1 MKPCLLQNSN
11 KILKQ
16 IKRRFELDQIYQPL
30 NWATLHW
37 VEQQRTVGNEE
48 AASGSCCALPGSWM
62 LGPGSWGAGC
72 NSRAGR
78 YCQGTTLLW
87 CIYELALFAITMS
100 PLHSSEAV
108 NKRTKIPLPVK
119 FPYEFCT
126 LFFVFIYIILC
137 VCVSIFPCCEH
148 FWTIICLSFSCPHFK
163 LNSIHVPPPQW
174 DLLQQ
179 SSWSL
184 SDCFHV
190 CALTS

>member
-1 MKPCLLQNSN
+1 M
-11 KILKQ
+11 
-16 IKRRFELDQIYQPL
+16 YQPL

-119 FPYEFCT
+119 FPYGILYPVLCFY
-126 LFFVFIYIILC
+126 LYYIMC
-137 VCVSIFPCCEH
+137 VCFIISLLWTFLNHYLLVIFLSTFQTEQHPC
-148 FWTIICLSFSCPHFK
+148 
-163 LNSIHVPPPQW
+163 PPTP
-174 DLLQQ
+174 
-179 SSWSL
+179 
-184 SDCFHV
+184 V
-190 CALTS
+190 GLTSAKQLIPLWLLSRVCTDVLANVLMPVGFNCHFDTA